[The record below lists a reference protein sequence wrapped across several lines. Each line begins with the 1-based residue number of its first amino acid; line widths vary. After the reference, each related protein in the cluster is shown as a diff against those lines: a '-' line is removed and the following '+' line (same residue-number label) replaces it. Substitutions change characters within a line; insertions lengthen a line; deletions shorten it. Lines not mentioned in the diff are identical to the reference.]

1 MRLQVAA
8 LEKEEQRIATF
19 RARSEARR
27 DRFLNSRV
35 RSIGVDLPA
44 LDKQV
49 AERNAAKEAER
60 SEDAGQV
67 EREQYINML
76 IEQRE
81 MEERQLK
88 KAEMEAL
95 KGVWA
100 EQKTRPKN
108 EAPRMGDPVVP
119 EECGISAIQRF
130 NGEDMS
136 VFDRAR
142 LQQNQMR
149 SWTEQQMAEREAA
162 ADELKK
168 EDVRYAAYLKMLAD
182 RREELEGDE
191 EGQARTL
198 RMANKAENQ
207 VLIAQKQSQLSAE
220 AKEESEAKLA
230 DIEYNVNNPFLC
242 EDTAQSYNVEG
253 RVRRDMFKGFS
264 KEQILQ
270 FYLENEQMVDAKKRA
285 AQEDK
290 EADWKSHLNQ
300 INKMIDHADA
310 EQKADIKEVTA
321 EHRRQL
327 KQQAIEQEARKLSS
341 KSNRFGTVDSG
352 FFDGFGSSYR

>member
-1 MRLQVAA
+1 M
-8 LEKEEQRIATF
+8 
-19 RARSEARR
+19 
-27 DRFLNSRV
+27 
-35 RSIGVDLPA
+35 DLPA
-44 LDKQV
+44 LEQQV
-49 AERNAAKEAER
+49 AEKNAAAELER
-60 SEDAGQV
+60 NSDAGQV

-81 MEERQLK
+81 MEESQMK
-88 KAEMEAL
+88 KREMEAL
-95 KGVWA
+95 KGMWA
-100 EQKTRPKN
+100 DQKTLPKN
-108 EAPRMGDPVVP
+108 EAPRMGDPVIP

-136 VFDRAR
+136 QFDRQR
-142 LQQNQMR
+142 LQRNQVR
-149 SWTEQQMAEREAA
+149 SWTEQQMAERTAA
-162 ADELKK
+162 AEELKK

-191 EGQARTL
+191 EGQMRRL
-198 RMANKAENQ
+198 RMANRKENE
-207 VLIAQKQSQLSAE
+207 VLIAQKQDQMAGEARAE
-220 AKEESEAKLA
+220 AEAKLA
-230 DIEYNVNNPFLC
+230 DIAYNKSDPFLC
-242 EDTAQSYNVEG
+242 EDTSSSYNVEG
-253 RVRRDMFKGFS
+253 RIRRDMFKGFS

-270 FYLENEQMVDAKKRA
+270 FYVENEQMVDAKKQS

-290 EADWKSHLNQ
+290 DADWKAHLGY

-327 KQQAIEQEARKLSS
+327 KQQAVEQEARKAAS
-341 KSNRFGTVDSG
+341 KNERFGTVDNG